1 MKPTKAE
8 LKKAKNLLNKYA
20 PKGEELAYI
29 NFKEAKLLKR
39 IGGAGKDI
47 NGTGIK
53 SYYGSDDYGAGEDG
67 KGRSGPSGGGGGD
80 NDKSPQPASFR
91 SVAPKTAAPRSMLSK
106 IGGAIKTAAKTV
118 AATALTASTFG
129 VYPIAA
135 MGINKT
141 AQYVTKNIGGRVT
154 RTQANTNQARL
165 SGSQIFDYQKKSM
178 PSTTMGGGDGGNDN
192 PPASNVGGKIVK
204 LAPTSAEV
212 SQSKATDVTYDSRKT
227 KARGRS
233 MTILTNSRG
242 VGKNM
247 SSVLGK
253 KSLLGAV

>member
-1 MKPTKAE
+1 MKPTKTE

-67 KGRSGPSGGGGGD
+67 KGSSGRSGGGSGGSGGD
-80 NDKSPQPASFR
+80 NNNSPQPASFR
-91 SVAPKTAAPRSMLSK
+91 SVAPKTAAPRSMLSR
-106 IGGAIKTAAKTV
+106 IGGAIKTAA
-118 AATALTASTFG
+118 ATALTAATFG
-129 VYPIAA
+129 VGTIAA

-233 MTILTNSRG
+233 MTIRTNSRG
-242 VGKNM
+242 VGNNM
-247 SSVLGK
+247 ASVLGK
-253 KSLLGAV
+253 KSLLGAA

>member
-29 NFKEAKLLKR
+29 NSKEAKLLKR

-67 KGRSGPSGGGGGD
+67 KGSSGPSGGGGGGDD
-80 NDKSPQPASFR
+80 NNYMDYYVSSKPKSKSILDFSPTVQLVKGVYNAVKGSMDKSKSRREAN
-91 SVAPKTAAPRSMLSK
+91 VE
-106 IGGAIKTAAKTV
+106 IGLGTDRM
-118 AATALTASTFG
+118 SN
-129 VYPIAA
+129 Y
-135 MGINKT
+135 
-141 AQYVTKNIGGRVT
+141 
-154 RTQANTNQARL
+154 NT
-165 SGSQIFDYQKKSM
+165 S
-178 PSTTMGGGDGGNDN
+178 GGNN
-192 PPASNVGGKIVK
+192 NNSATNVGGKIIK
-204 LAPTSAEV
+204 LAPTSAEI

-233 MTILTNSRG
+233 MTIRTDSRG
-242 VGKNM
+242 VGNNM
-247 SSVLGK
+247 ASVLGK
-253 KSLLGAV
+253 KSLLGAA

>member
-8 LKKAKNLLNKYA
+8 LKKAKNLLNRYA

-29 NFKEAKLLKR
+29 NSKEAKLLKR

-67 KGRSGPSGGGGGD
+67 KGSSGPSGGGGGGDSD
-80 NDKSPQPASFR
+80 NSPQPVSFR
-91 SVAPKTAAPRSMLSK
+91 SVAPKTAAPRSMLSR
-106 IGGAIKTAAKTV
+106 IGGAIKTAA
-118 AATALTASTFG
+118 ATALTAATFG
-129 VYPIAA
+129 VGTIAA

-141 AQYVTKNIGGRVT
+141 AQYVTKNIGGTMT
-154 RTQANTNQARL
+154 RTSYNPDNVQNRTAQVN
-165 SGSQIFDYQKKSM
+165 
-178 PSTTMGGGDGGNDN
+178 MGGGDNN
-192 PPASNVGGKIVK
+192 NSASNVGGKIVK
-204 LAPTSAEV
+204 LAPTSAEI

-242 VGKNM
+242 VGNNM
-247 SSVLGK
+247 ASVLGK

>member
-8 LKKAKNLLNKYA
+8 LKKAKNLLNRYA

-29 NFKEAKLLKR
+29 NSKEAKLLKR

-67 KGRSGPSGGGGGD
+67 KGSSGPSGGGGGD
-80 NDKSPQPASFR
+80 NDNSPQPASFR

-106 IGGAIKTAAKTV
+106 IGGAIKTAA
-118 AATALTASTFG
+118 ATALTAATFG
-129 VYPIAA
+129 VGTIAA

-141 AQYVTKNIGGRVT
+141 AQYVTKNIGGTMT
-154 RTQANTNQARL
+154 RTSYNPDNVQNRTAQVN
-165 SGSQIFDYQKKSM
+165 
-178 PSTTMGGGDGGNDN
+178 MGGGDSGNN
-192 PPASNVGGKIVK
+192 MSASNVGGKIVK

>member
-1 MKPTKAE
+1 MAHSKSE
-8 LKKAKNLLNKYA
+8 IRKAKNLLNKYA
-20 PKGEELAYI
+20 PKGEQLAFI
-29 NFKEAKLLKR
+29 NAKEVNLLKR
-39 IGGAGKDI
+39 KGGSGKMTKAGIRSYTEDEED
-47 NGTGIK
+47 TGDV
-53 SYYGSDDYGAGEDG
+53 SNAGS
-67 KGRSGPSGGGGGD
+67 SSSSSGGGGD
-80 NDKSPQPASFR
+80 NDNSPQPASFR

-106 IGGAIKTAAKTV
+106 IGGAIKTAA
-118 AATALTASTFG
+118 ATALTAATFG
-129 VYPIAA
+129 VGTIAA

-141 AQYVTKNIGGRVT
+141 AQYVTKNIGGTMT
-154 RTQANTNQARL
+154 RTSYNPDNVQNRTAQVN
-165 SGSQIFDYQKKSM
+165 
-178 PSTTMGGGDGGNDN
+178 MGGGDSGNN
-192 PPASNVGGKIVK
+192 MSASNVGGKIVK

>member
-1 MKPTKAE
+1 MAHSKSE
-8 LKKAKNLLNKYA
+8 IRKAKNLLNKYA
-20 PKGEELAYI
+20 PKGEQLAFI
-29 NFKEAKLLKR
+29 NAKEVNLLKR
-39 IGGAGKDI
+39 KGGSGKMTKAGIRSYTEDEED
-47 NGTGIK
+47 TGDV
-53 SYYGSDDYGAGEDG
+53 SNAGS
-67 KGRSGPSGGGGGD
+67 SSSSSGGGGD
-80 NDKSPQPASFR
+80 NDNSPQPASFR

-141 AQYVTKNIGGRVT
+141 AQYVTKNIGGTMT
-154 RTQANTNQARL
+154 RTSYNPDNVQNRTAQVN
-165 SGSQIFDYQKKSM
+165 
-178 PSTTMGGGDGGNDN
+178 MGGGDSGNN
-192 PPASNVGGKIVK
+192 MSASNVGGKIVK